1 MTKFILSK
9 KSLFLPQP
17 NFKFFLKKALALA
30 VHLLT
35 SLGILCSFFA
45 MLCILD
51 DKIAIAFLWLGC
63 ALIIDAIDGTLAR
76 IVGVDQL
83 VPNISG
89 LMMDSIVDF
98 INYIFIPALLLVKG
112 GYLIP
117 QLELFLPG
125 IILIISL
132 FSYSRVSVYDDD
144 FRYVGFPVA
153 WNIVLIYLFIF
164 ETSQFINT
172 IIIITFIILK
182 FVPLKYVQ
190 PFRTKKFR
198 RLTLVATTFWFLSAM
213 LLCLNK
219 IISLNAYLIVSATSF
234 LTLSSIYFICQTIAS
249 VLENFTVKFNLL
261 TNLIKFYKSQT

>member
-1 MTKFILSK
+1 MLSTKFF
-9 KSLFLPQP
+9 LFLPQP
-17 NFKFFLKKALALA
+17 TLKSWVRKVLALA
-30 VHLLT
+30 VHFLT

-45 MLCILD
+45 MLCIFE
-51 DKIAIAFLWLGC
+51 DKIAYAFLWLGC
-63 ALIIDAIDGTLAR
+63 ALLIDAVDGTLAR
-76 IVGVDQL
+76 IIGVDQI

-112 GYLIP
+112 EYLLP
-117 QLELFLPG
+117 QLELILPG

-153 WNIVLIYLFIF
+153 WNIVLVYLFIL
-164 ETSQFINT
+164 EPGQFLNS

-182 FVPLKYVQ
+182 FIPLKYVQ

-198 RLTLVATTFWFLSAM
+198 HLTLVATTFWFLSAIS
-213 LLCLNK
+213 LCLNK
-219 IISLNAYLIVSATSF
+219 VIPLNAYLIIFAMSSLA
-234 LTLSSIYFICQTIAS
+234 LSSIYFICLTIAS
-249 VLENFTVKFNLL
+249 VFENFTLKLYPL
-261 TNLIKFYKSQT
+261 TNLKKF

>member
-1 MTKFILSK
+1 MLSK
-9 KSLFLPQP
+9 TSLLLPQP
-17 NFKFFLKKALALA
+17 TLKFWFKKTLALS

-45 MLCILD
+45 MLCIFD

-76 IVGVDQL
+76 TVGVAQL
-83 VPNISG
+83 IPNING

-112 GYLIP
+112 GYLVP
-117 QLELFLPG
+117 QLELILPG

-132 FSYSRVSVYDDD
+132 FSYSRTSVYDDD
-144 FRYVGFPVA
+144 FRFVGFPVA
-153 WNIVLIYLFIF
+153 WNIVLVYLFIF
-164 ETSQFINT
+164 ETSQFINS

-198 RLTLVATTFWFLSAM
+198 RLTLVVTTFWFLSTM
-213 LLCLNK
+213 SLCLNK
-219 IISLNAYLIVSATSF
+219 VIPANAYLIVIAMSF
-234 LTLSSIYFICQTIAS
+234 FTLSSIYFVCLTVAS
-249 VLENFTVKFNLL
+249 VFENFTLKLNFL
-261 TNLIKFYKSQT
+261 TRF